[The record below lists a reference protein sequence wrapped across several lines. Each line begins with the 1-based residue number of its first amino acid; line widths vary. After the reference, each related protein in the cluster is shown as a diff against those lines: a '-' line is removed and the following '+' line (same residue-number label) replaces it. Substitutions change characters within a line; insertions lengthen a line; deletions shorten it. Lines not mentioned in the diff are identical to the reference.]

1 MKSLHCNQA
10 SGESE
15 HNVKVLSASEV
26 TGNGKNAQGQ
36 SWERSRSLS
45 RMRKQVKFLREVKFI
60 PISKV
65 RIIYYLFF
73 FYISTSDQMETSLF
87 GAVEHGLPCLF
98 IWLSLVRVMRQ
109 EMIFQLLIFKPNSWV
124 INGSLFHYLLFET
137 SQKQCLRKNLEKDRG
152 FTGWMRHL
160 LSGFDCP
167 PFPHCSST
175 KNLAGG

>member
-1 MKSLHCNQA
+1 MVKMPKDRAERGSEA
-10 SGESE
+10 SAEW
-15 HNVKVLSASEV
+15 
-26 TGNGKNAQGQ
+26 GNRLN
-36 SWERSRSLS
+36 SWGRLNSFPRWEL
-45 RMRKQVKFLREVKFI
+45 F
-60 PISKV
+60 
-65 RIIYYLFF
+65 IIYLFIF
-73 FYISTSDQMETSLF
+73 FYISSSDQMETSLF

-109 EMIFQLLIFKPNSWV
+109 EIILQLLIFNPNSWV
-124 INGSLFHYLLFET
+124 INGSLFCYLLFET

-167 PFPHCSST
+167 PLPRCSST

>member
-10 SGESE
+10 SEESE

-26 TGNGKNAQGQ
+26 AGNGENAQGQ
-36 SWERSRSLS
+36 SWERIRSLS
-45 RMRKQVKFLREVKFI
+45 RMRKQVKFMREVKFI
-60 PISKV
+60 PKV
-65 RIIYYLFF
+65 RIIYYLFIIF
-73 FYISTSDQMETSLF
+73 FYISSSDQMETSLF

-98 IWLSLVRVMRQ
+98 IWLSLLRVMRQ
-109 EMIFQLLIFKPNSWV
+109 EMILQLLIFNPNSWV
-124 INGSLFHYLLFET
+124 INGSLFCYLLFET

-167 PFPHCSST
+167 PLPRCSST